1 MDMGKIKKVVI
12 VIGLIA
18 LVVGYYFYLSN
29 KETKTND
36 TIVTAVQTVI
46 QKNIEKDYPP
56 TPKEVIKYYS
66 DVTKCLYNEKYTDE
80 QLEQM
85 ADKLLLLFDEEL
97 LEINPREQY
106 IVSLKKDIK
115 EFLNSGYSI
124 VNYTPSNSADVVYDT
139 VNGRECAKLYC
150 TYSVK
155 KGADYTASKHVF
167 ELRKDKD
174 GHWKILGFGMADMEE
189 E

>member
-1 MDMGKIKKVVI
+1 
-12 VIGLIA
+12 
-18 LVVGYYFYLSN
+18 
-29 KETKTND
+29 
-36 TIVTAVQTVI
+36 
-46 QKNIEKDYPP
+46 
-56 TPKEVIKYYS
+56 